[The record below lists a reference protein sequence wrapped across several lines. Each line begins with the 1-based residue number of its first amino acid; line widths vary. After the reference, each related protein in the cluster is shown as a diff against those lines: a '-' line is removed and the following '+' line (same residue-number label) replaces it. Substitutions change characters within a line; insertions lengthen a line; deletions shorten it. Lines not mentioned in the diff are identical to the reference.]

1 MFDLDESVAVLT
13 RTPAILNSWLG
24 GLEAVW
30 TDVSEGQD
38 TFSPFDVVGH
48 LIQGEIHDW
57 IPRVR
62 HILDGNT
69 DVPFQP
75 FDRFAMREASRGRT
89 IDDLL
94 DEFGSRRAGNL
105 KELRKLKLL
114 PEDFRRPGLHP
125 ELGPVTLGELLA
137 VWVVHDLNHIGQ
149 VARVM
154 ARRYENE
161 VGPWEPYLPILG

>member
-1 MFDLDESVAVLT
+1 MFDLDEAVAVLT
-13 RTPAILNSWLG
+13 RTPAILDSWLG

-62 HILDGNT
+62 HILDGNA

-94 DEFGSRRAGNL
+94 VEFGNRRDGNL
-105 KELRKLKLL
+105 KELRKLDLL
-114 PEDFRRPGLHP
+114 LEDFCRPGLHP

-137 VWVVHDLNHIGQ
+137 VWVVHDLNHVGQ

-161 VGPWEPYLPILG
+161 VGPWVPYLPILG